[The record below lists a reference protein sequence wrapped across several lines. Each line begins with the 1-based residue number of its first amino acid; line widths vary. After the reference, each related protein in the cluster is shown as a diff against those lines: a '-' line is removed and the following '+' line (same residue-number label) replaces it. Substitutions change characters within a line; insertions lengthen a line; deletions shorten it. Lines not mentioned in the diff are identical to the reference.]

1 MSWVGLDVK
10 SRPKRAETPPT
21 KASLWHRRCKSVR
34 NYCGGKQYRV
44 KQGDILQVELLAAE
58 AGTVVQAEKVL
69 AVGEGEALQVGNP
82 TVAGASVS
90 LKVLEHGKGKKVVV
104 FHYKPKSTA
113 KRRMAIVSLSP
124 KYRWKL
130 STLN

>member
-1 MSWVGLDVK
+1 MYAIIES
-10 SRPKRAETPPT
+10 
-21 KASLWHRRCKSVR
+21 
-34 NYCGGKQYRV
+34 GGKQYRV

-90 LKVLEHGKGKKVVV
+90 LKVL
-104 FHYKPKSTA
+104 
-113 KRRMAIVSLSP
+113 
-124 KYRWKL
+124 
-130 STLN
+130 